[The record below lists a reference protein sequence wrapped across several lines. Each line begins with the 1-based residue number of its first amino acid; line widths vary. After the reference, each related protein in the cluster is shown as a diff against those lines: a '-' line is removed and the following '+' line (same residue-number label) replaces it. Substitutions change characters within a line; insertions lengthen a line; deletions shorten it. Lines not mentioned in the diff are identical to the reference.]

1 MHSMGLHSAL
11 AINRQ
16 RKRRRE
22 QKKAKE
28 RRFSIQSTES
38 GLGGSRSSCGSPR
51 NSIDG
56 VEHGHLHGKKLIKST
71 TGAGFESKVGIGM
84 LQIGVVFV
92 VLGVFLLGSSM
103 IPNDFDNWKWQN
115 IFTKSAWWNE
125 LVVTGAF
132 SMLLGIFLIVLDK
145 FISKKEEDTLTKYVE
160 GQLTRSKSGHRLVRD
175 VETGNLVTKRS
186 KTLTTINEDYRKDN
200 VRNEE
205 LPVVHSPK
213 IKTPPAHSN
222 QNHTFM
228 NSETGAAMLSPQL
241 EKILEE
247 DVSGAVNDYRHVGS
261 NATFEEYDST
271 TASISP
277 GSPSET
283 QELLVGTSNHHHT
296 PVSVPS
302 KYHQVRMSKI

>member
-11 AINRQ
+11 AIRRQ
-16 RKRRRE
+16 RKGRAA
-22 QKKAKE
+22 QKKARE
-28 RRFSIQSTES
+28 RRFSVQSTES

-51 NSIDG
+51 NSLDG
-56 VEHGHLHGKKLIKST
+56 TEHKHHHKKKLIKSK

-92 VLGVFLLGSSM
+92 VIGVFLLGSSM
-103 IPNDFDNWKWQN
+103 IPSDFDNWKWQN
-115 IFTKSAWWNE
+115 IFTAKAWWNE
-125 LVVTGAF
+125 LVITGAF
-132 SMLLGIFLIVLDK
+132 SMMLGLFLIVLDK
-145 FISKKEEDTLTKYVE
+145 FISKKEEDDLTKYVE

-186 KTLTTINEDYRKDN
+186 KTLTTINEDYRKDVN
-200 VRNEE
+200 NEE

-213 IKTPPAHSN
+213 IKTPPAN
-222 QNHTFM
+222 AQTGNHTFVS
-228 NSETGAAMLSPQL
+228 SETGAAMLSPQL

-247 DVSGAVNDYRHVGS
+247 EVSASVDDYRHVGS
-261 NATFEEYDST
+261 NVTLEEYDST

-283 QELLVGTSNHHHT
+283 QELLVGTSNHT
-296 PVSVPS
+296 SVSVPS